1 MSIVIGTG
9 PCLCAILYGKKRERS
24 REIKIMQ
31 KNITASF
38 GGSNAKVGEMLVN
51 RLVPNRYIHAV
62 GPFVFLDHLYP
73 VEQKPTTAKAPNGE
87 FAHPHRG
94 IATFSYLFSGELEHF
109 DSAGHHGIVS
119 AGGAQWMKAGNGVVH
134 DEHNSPAF
142 QEKGGILHA
151 VQFWINLPSINKAE
165 KPDYL
170 GVHARNIPEAELPN
184 DAGIMRILIGSCGV
198 SASPVPTFSDEFIYH
213 IRLNPKSVFTLPTHD
228 WAEYAAFIPAGEI
241 SINGQSFAN
250 SELVTFSQDAHEIEL
265 SNNSI
270 IQTDILIF
278 GGRPYNEPIV
288 AQGPFVMNSHEEIA
302 TAYKD
307 FFNGKYGEISYQN
320 DLQLK

>member
-1 MSIVIGTG
+1 
-9 PCLCAILYGKKRERS
+9 
-24 REIKIMQ
+24 MQ
-31 KNITASF
+31 KNITAGF
-38 GGSNAKVGEMLVN
+38 GGSNSKVGELLVN

-73 VEQKPTTAKAPNGE
+73 VEQKPTVAQAPNGE

-151 VQFWINLPSINKAE
+151 VQFWINLPAVNKAE
-165 KPDYL
+165 KPGYL
-170 GVHARNIPEAELPN
+170 GVNANDIPEVMLPD
-184 DAGIMRILIGSCGV
+184 DAGFMRILIGSCGV
-198 SASPVPTFSDEFIYH
+198 STSPVPTFSDEFIYH
-213 IRLNPKSVFTLPTHD
+213 IKLNPKSTFNLPTNA
-228 WAEYAAFIPAGEI
+228 WAEYAALTPSGEI
-241 SINGQSFAN
+241 SINGQPFAN
-250 SELVTFSQDAHEIEL
+250 SELVTFSQNAHEIEL

-270 IQTDILIF
+270 TQADILIF
-278 GGRPYNEPIV
+278 GGRPYAEPIV

-307 FFNGKYGEISYQN
+307 FFNGKYGEINYEKH
-320 DLQLK
+320 LQHK